1 MPESARREFSNYEEF
16 FSFYVLQHSS
26 LGNRVLH
33 AIGTTSGV
41 VIAIAALWMGY
52 GWWALLGLPI
62 AYAFAWTGH
71 FLVEGNKPATF
82 GHPGWSFISDF
93 RMLGLML
100 TGRLA
105 PYLQSK
111 NPKGSPA
118 ARS

>member
-26 LGNRVLH
+26 LGNRLLH
-33 AIGTTSGV
+33 AIGTTSGL
-41 VIAIAALWMGY
+41 VIAAAALWLGY

-100 TGRLA
+100 TGRLD
-105 PYLQSK
+105 PYLK
-111 NPKGSPA
+111 NKDQGSPA

>member
-1 MPESARREFSNYEEF
+1 MPAAREFSSYEEF

-33 AIGTTSGV
+33 AIGTTSGIV
-41 VIAIAALWMGY
+41 FAIAAVWLGY
-52 GWWALLGLPI
+52 GWWALLGLPV

-82 GHPGWSFISDF
+82 GHPFWSFISDF

-100 TGRLA
+100 TGRLGR
-105 PYLQSK
+105 YLQPS
-111 NPKGSPA
+111 NRAESES
-118 ARS
+118 RSV